1 MCLMISFNPFI
12 VESVVFM
19 PTIRDVPDLM
29 TDINTPATFT
39 LVVGHNRP
47 GYDLSRIRFQI
58 TSSDQRLLRNSQI
71 ILTGTGTNR
80 IISALPTTTAG
91 ELRANAGQ
99 HTGAN
104 NA

>member
-1 MCLMISFNPFI
+1 MISFSPFI
-12 VESVVFM
+12 LAAVVFA

-71 ILTGTGTNR
+71 TLTGTGTNR

-91 ELRANAGQ
+91 KWRAHAGQ
-99 HTGAN
+99 HTGTHN
-104 NA
+104 E